1 MSRAL
6 IDGIPS
12 RETNGEATLTKH
24 WKADFT
30 LVTQES
36 DGFTVC
42 TTTTWTTMLSN
53 HESLLLEEKQE
64 VVARL

>member
-1 MSRAL
+1 MSGAL

-12 RETNGEATLTKH
+12 RETNGEVTLTKR

-42 TTTTWTTMLSN
+42 ATTTWTTLSN